1 MQRFGYNIFLAVF
14 ILFVVTSTSCLNN
27 SYSDDDMARMATV
40 VRTTMSII
48 KGKYY
53 DSVIPEK
60 ITEKEII
67 DIVRTENSSHFKE
80 MNQFDGELD
89 IKIVS
94 HNKFIGA
101 IVWNSNT
108 NRKLIQDLRCTLKL
122 DDPVWERKEMGSQF
136 TLDWN
141 ICVSKKK

>member
-1 MQRFGYNIFLAVF
+1 MQRSGYNIFLLVLVF
-14 ILFVVTSTSCLNN
+14 FTVAITSCANER
-27 SYSDDDMARMATV
+27 YSDDDMARMATV

-53 DSVIPEK
+53 GSAIPE
-60 ITEKEII
+60 IILEKQII
-67 DIVRTENSSHFKE
+67 EIVREENSSHFKE
-80 MNQFDGELD
+80 LEQFNDKFD

-94 HNKFIGA
+94 HNKLIGA
-101 IVWNSNT
+101 IVWDSEN

-122 DDPVWERKEMGSQF
+122 DDSVWKRNVMGSEF

-141 ICVSKKK
+141 VCKK